1 MFNSD
6 PGVKRPILYVL
17 AAAFAVALAVPLA
30 ASSGQMQ
37 AGGIFDE
44 CFESACDS
52 ATMLANAD

>member
-1 MFNSD
+1 MFGS
-6 PGVKRPILYVL
+6 GSSVKRPILYFV
-17 AAAFAVALAVPLA
+17 AAAFAIALAVPLA

-44 CFESACDS
+44 CFGSTCDS